1 MHSSF
6 GSFWF
11 QPWLSSEFSAQLL
24 VWRGRSSEPCAR
36 NLPTRK
42 KPTCA
47 LLAWKSRRQRLINSM
62 ASSIKLLSP
71 SKSGGAMIKILLV
84 EDDEHCQLVTLRRLN
99 AISGFKADAVSTL
112 KDAIEKFS
120 SCEYDVVVLD
130 LSLRDS
136 HSSRT
141 VAAMKGQHP
150 NCAIVVLSGYEDP

>member
-1 MHSSF
+1 
-6 GSFWF
+6 
-11 QPWLSSEFSAQLL
+11 
-24 VWRGRSSEPCAR
+24 
-36 NLPTRK
+36 
-42 KPTCA
+42 
-47 LLAWKSRRQRLINSM
+47 
-62 ASSIKLLSP
+62 
-71 SKSGGAMIKILLV
+71 MIKILLV

-150 NCAIVVLSGYEDP
+150 NCAIVVLSGYEDPEMIRSVISQSASSYLVKGRDDQNPDNLATAIRLAVASNAAIQKVELVVRQIESGDI